1 MRVVE
6 LLRRRPEDGQV
17 ELLARVWCDGPGLPA
32 SVEILAPQYREG
44 IELTLAE
51 GARDSAGRALHVA
64 DGEAFVA
71 ALPDHHRGSRFWA
84 VEVAPDDDR
93 ADPQVR

>member
-6 LLRRRPEDGQV
+6 LRRRRPEDGQV
-17 ELLARVWCDGPGLPA
+17 ERLARIWCDGPGLPA
-32 SVEILAPQYREG
+32 SVEILAAQYREG

-51 GARDSAGRALHVA
+51 GVRDPSGRPLHLA

-71 ALPDHHRGSRFWA
+71 ALPEHHRGSRFWA
-84 VEVAPDDDR
+84 VEVAPGDGETTGQSR
-93 ADPQVR
+93 